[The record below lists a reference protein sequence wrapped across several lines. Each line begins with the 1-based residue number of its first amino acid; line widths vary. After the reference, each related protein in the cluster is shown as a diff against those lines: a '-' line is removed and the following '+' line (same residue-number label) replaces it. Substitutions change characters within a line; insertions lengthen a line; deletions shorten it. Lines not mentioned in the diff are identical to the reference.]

1 MKARTRNLLIHA
13 FAASAVLSL
22 AACGGDGDDPPA
34 APPDPAPAPAPNP
47 GPGPAP
53 APAPAPAPSPDPDPT
68 PPPPDPVPPPP
79 APPPGPPGPPTPVTL
94 FGQVTRN
101 AALQN
106 ATVCL
111 DLNDNG
117 ACDAGEPASAATGV
131 NGQYSLTTMPAD
143 AAAARLIAVVKANV
157 TIDANKPGQPVTT
170 GSDYVMTRPKGSAGG
185 INPLTTLVQAGVAAG
200 MTESTARSN
209 VASQLGIA
217 AGKIDNYQGDPPAS
231 DDNVQDTARWIA
243 AFTSVALREGIPL
256 AVHNP
261 AVAGAAY
268 ELMDNLIWFNASN
281 YYSRSLQIAARP
293 AGTVAATATDERARK
308 NGGAAQPDFGSAT
321 SLYRA
326 AYLTPTGWQMCGRNT
341 PTPVITT
348 TGGNPSRSV
357 YCGTSVA
364 ITINQSTPVTGTL
377 ADLVSNWQGRG
388 ALNRINN
395 DGTSTAN
402 LLGALGSAALP
413 AGAEETHRRALTLSS
428 DIVITDTWT
437 RAITQA
443 DGRDTL
449 SGVVAHYAVASVD
462 TSTGTNAGNTTLS
475 MGLGSTD
482 MKTMRV
488 AFGAGNAA
496 HYYECDLATP
506 GGNFANPPNCQTT
519 TTGTYSIVTVNGA
532 QIMRFA
538 GHPAVDASIGY
549 DVVYTQ
555 IDWGGGPPNR
565 WVYRAHA
572 TKPDYQNRFAQ
583 SLRLNGAAWSAFKTQ
598 LGL

>member
-1 MKARTRNLLIHA
+1 M
-13 FAASAVLSL
+13 
-22 AACGGDGDDPPA
+22 
-34 APPDPAPAPAPNP
+34 
-47 GPGPAP
+47 
-53 APAPAPAPSPDPDPT
+53 
-68 PPPPDPVPPPP
+68 
-79 APPPGPPGPPTPVTL
+79 
-94 FGQVTRN
+94 TRN
-101 AALQN
+101 AALKD

-111 DLNDNG
+111 DLNGNDV
-117 ACDAGEPASAATGV
+117 CDPGEPASAVTGADG
-131 NGQYSLTTMPAD
+131 NYSLTATPD
-143 AAAARLIAVVKANV
+143 EAAAAQLIAIVKANV
-157 TIDANKPGQPVTT
+157 TSDANKPGQPVTT
-170 GSDYVMTRPKGSAGG
+170 TTDFVMTRPKGSAGG
-185 INPLTTLVQAGVAAG
+185 INPLTTLVQTGVAAG
-200 MTESTARSN
+200 MTEATARSN
-209 VASQLGIA
+209 VASQLGISA
-217 AGKIDNYQGDPPAS
+217 SKIDNYQDDPAAS
-231 DDNVQDTARWIA
+231 DNNVQDTARWIA

-261 AVAGAAY
+261 AVAAAAY
-268 ELMDNLIWFNASN
+268 DQMDNLIWLDASN
-281 YYSRSLQIAARP
+281 YYSRSLQVASRA
-293 AGTVAATATDERARK
+293 AGTPTATATDDRARK
-308 NGGAAQPDFGSAT
+308 ISGAAQPDFGSGT

-341 PTPVITT
+341 PAPVIST

-364 ITINQSTPVTGTL
+364 ITIHQSTPVTGAM
-377 ADLVSNWQGRG
+377 ADLVSNWQGRP

-395 DGTSTAN
+395 DGTSTAG
-402 LLGALGSAALP
+402 LLGALGAAALP
-413 AGAEETHRRALTLSS
+413 AGAEEDHRRALTLSS

-449 SGVVAHYAVASVD
+449 TGVVAHYAVGSVNI
-462 TSTGTNAGNTTLS
+462 STGTNAGNTTLS
-475 MGLGSTD
+475 LGLGTSD
-482 MKTMRV
+482 MKNMRV
-488 AFGAGNAA
+488 AFGANSAA

-506 GGNFANPPNCQTT
+506 GGNLANPPNCQTT
-519 TTGTYSIVTVNGA
+519 TTGTYSIETVSGA
-532 QIMRFA
+532 QILRFA
-538 GHPAVDASIGY
+538 GHPTVAASVGY